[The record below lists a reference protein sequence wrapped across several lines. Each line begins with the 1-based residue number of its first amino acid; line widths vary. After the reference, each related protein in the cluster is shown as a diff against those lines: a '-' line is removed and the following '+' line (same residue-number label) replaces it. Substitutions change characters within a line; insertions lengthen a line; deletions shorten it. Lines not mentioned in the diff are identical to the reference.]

1 MNKGTEIGE
10 VRGLGSA
17 HHGAGHWLLM
27 QATSAGALI
36 TCAYLVI
43 SFLLLPDLSYETV
56 SGWLTHLGPSFA
68 LALLIVAVFWHARL
82 GLQVM
87 IEDYVDHPGRRFAA
101 LLTLNLAAF
110 AGAAFG
116 LICLARI
123 VIEAAGQAA
132 TKAAAA
138 QAMQAIQGMMQGGGG
153 M

>member
-1 MNKGTEIGE
+1 MRREGSLGHGGDKGTTIGQ

-17 HHGAGHWLLM
+17 HHGAGHWLLL

-36 TCAYLVI
+36 TCAYLVF
-43 SFLLLPDLSYETV
+43 SFLLLPDFSYAAVT
-56 SGWLTHLGPSFA
+56 SWMKDLGPTFA

-101 LLTLNLAAF
+101 LLALNLAAF

-116 LICLARI
+116 LLCLVRI
-123 VIEAAGQAA
+123 G
-132 TKAAAA
+132 AAA
-138 QAMQAIQGMMQGGGG
+138 
-153 M
+153 

>member
-17 HHGAGHWLLM
+17 HHGAGHWVLM

-43 SFLLLPDLSYETV
+43 SFLLLPDLSYATV
-56 SGWLTHLGPSFA
+56 TGWLRGLGPSFA

-82 GLQVM
+82 GLQVLV
-87 IEDYVDHPGRRFAA
+87 EDYVHTPGTRFAT
-101 LLTLNLAAF
+101 LLVINLAAF

-116 LICLARI
+116 LLCLIRI
-123 VIEAAGQAA
+123 ALGVAA
-132 TKAAAA
+132 
-138 QAMQAIQGMMQGGGG
+138 
-153 M
+153 